1 METMKKIN
9 LIDGHFNSFEAREI
23 LMDLCNKNLNF
34 NQVQNFS
41 SQIRFGKDD
50 TNALKRID
58 SLNECKSSICEILNE
73 AKATNKKLIIK
84 SFIEIEYED

>member
-9 LIDGHFNSFEAREI
+9 LIDGHFNSFEAKEI

-50 TNALKRID
+50 TNALKRMD
-58 SLNECKSSICEILNE
+58 SLKESKTSICEILNE
-73 AKATNKKLIIK
+73 AQATNKKLIIK

>member
-9 LIDGHFNSFEAREI
+9 LIDGHFNSFEAKEI

-50 TNALKRID
+50 TNALKRMD
-58 SLNECKSSICEILNE
+58 SLKESKNHTPN
-73 AKATNKKLIIK
+73 TPTQPPPTTHPPPTHP
-84 SFIEIEYED
+84 FIEIEYED